1 MGIELLLFMGV
12 LVVGM
17 FVMNSFAKKS
27 AKKRQDEQERTMRE
41 QMVPGVWVQ
50 TFSGFFGRFV
60 DFDGDVV
67 ILETPSGEETYW
79 IKAAIRAVNDPPF
92 EAIGDEDGD
101 GFVEDVELDVIEPAT
116 DDVDPSVSGTS
127 DPESADSDTK

>member
-41 QMVPGVWVQ
+41 QMVPGAWVQ
-50 TFSGFFGRFV
+50 TYSGFFGRFV

-92 EAIGDEDGD
+92 EAVGDEDAD
-101 GFVEDVELDVIEPAT
+101 QVEVEEYELDMT
-116 DDVDPSVSGTS
+116 DIDAVDFDSS
-127 DPESADSDTK
+127 DPESTDSDIK

>member
-41 QMVPGVWVQ
+41 QMVPGAWVQ

-92 EAIGDEDGD
+92 EAIGDEDND
-101 GFVEDVELDVIEPAT
+101 PAEVEGYELDVT
-116 DDVDPSVSGTS
+116 DVDTAHSDSS
-127 DPESADSDTK
+127 DPESTDSDIK

>member
-41 QMVPGVWVQ
+41 QMVPGAWVQ
-50 TFSGFFGRFV
+50 TYSGFFGRFV

-92 EAIGDEDGD
+92 EAIGDEDAD
-101 GFVEDVELDVIEPAT
+101 QVEVEEYELDMT
-116 DDVDPSVSGTS
+116 DIDAVDFDSS
-127 DPESADSDTK
+127 DPESTDSDIK